1 MTKAKHYLDTDAVLR
16 AACVEMG
23 THAGAAERP
32 LTKAE
37 CELSMVKN
45 TVSQAWRLGKAVAL
59 AKKQANLG
67 NLGSILVDSFGGLN
81 TAQVLFSGKIIEVSR
96 RIYKGHTIGEVI
108 IQALAADE
116 EDEDPDHP
124 RQHFEGTMMSKWPS
138 LAHSSRQSPSRTR
151 TCMQSTGSTAK
162 PR

>member
-1 MTKAKHYLDTDAVLR
+1 
-16 AACVEMG
+16 
-23 THAGAAERP
+23 
-32 LTKAE
+32 
-37 CELSMVKN
+37 MVKN

>member
-16 AACVEMG
+16 AACVDMG

-37 CELSMVKN
+37 CQLSMVKN